1 MRNCPCGDFI
11 ILGVPTSVFLLL
23 FFSVDNSNLKFLTPY
38 CYFAIKYLYFWHPY
52 VVSVNFPFKLLC
64 RGWESPWACEQCSL
78 EDLWSVGSFQEN
90 LDLHTSFGRFF
101 EKNVGKYPKDGNT
114 FPTKVDFPR
123 KLKKFPKWT
132 SSYNNIS
139 SKSHKIMV
147 GRFCSLNNACWKF

>member
-1 MRNCPCGDFI
+1 MWI
-11 ILGVPTSVFLLL
+11 IFLKEPSSNWDDTYLL
-23 FFSVDNSNLKFLTPY
+23 HSFD
-38 CYFAIKYLYFWHPY
+38 IY
-52 VVSVNFPFKLLC
+52 VYKGHA

-147 GRFCSLNNACWKF
+147 GGFCSMNNACWKFLTFSGSGSCIEKLLTKEF